1 MLASFTFLWNPLN
14 FPSLYYEDGTYIG
27 RAMHLLTAH
36 SPQEGTLYD
45 HPYFGQL
52 FLAGILWL
60 TGYPDSIHAVAEGD
74 VLKSVEQLYLVPKIF
89 IGILGIIDT
98 FLIYKI
104 SERRYSAK
112 VGFIAS
118 ILFALMSISLLR
130 TVFLE
135 SLQLP
140 LLLSSILFALYVKD
154 PNTKDH
160 EKKNLSNVVISGI
173 FMGLAIFTKVPVFT
187 MIPLVVYL
195 ILTNNNKKLKT
206 LSFWIIPVVMIPLIW
221 PGYAI
226 SHGQFDDW
234 LNGIYWQTH
243 RQSTGILL
251 EADKQHTLA
260 NTIIKSFLKMPVLFA
275 LGFSGL
281 VFAALKKDFF
291 LLLWAIPFLVFLYFI
306 GFAGEIHIIPLLPLL
321 CISSARLIVCLSN
334 KITHRKVQQA
344 LPFFIV
350 SVITIFGLINVMMQF
365 THNSNDTKFAAA
377 AFVTRY
383 LNNNKDSNI
392 TMIANDVY
400 SWIPK
405 YVFHFG
411 NDYMIPEI
419 EPIELK
425 KDKNLLL
432 VVDQAFKVVMSG
444 NDEPGERLRKVYN
457 LHSKNGTTTVEVGPY
472 KIILP
477 EAHSSYN
484 GST

>member
-1 MLASFTFLWNPLN
+1 
-14 FPSLYYEDGTYIG
+14 
-27 RAMHLLTAH
+27 
-36 SPQEGTLYD
+36 
-45 HPYFGQL
+45 
-52 FLAGILWL
+52 
-60 TGYPDSIHAVAEGD
+60 
-74 VLKSVEQLYLVPKIF
+74 
-89 IGILGIIDT
+89 
-98 FLIYKI
+98 
-104 SERRYSAK
+104 
-112 VGFIAS
+112 
-118 ILFALMSISLLR
+118 
-130 TVFLE
+130 
-135 SLQLP
+135 
-140 LLLSSILFALYVKD
+140 
-154 PNTKDH
+154 
-160 EKKNLSNVVISGI
+160 VVI
-173 FMGLAIFTKVPVFT
+173 
-187 MIPLVVYL
+187 
-195 ILTNNNKKLKT
+195 
-206 LSFWIIPVVMIPLIW
+206 IPLIW

-243 RQSTGILL
+243 RPSAETLL
-251 EADKQHTLA
+251 EADRQTTLT

-392 TMIANDVY
+392 TMIASHVY

-405 YVFHFG
+405 YVFKLG
-411 NDYMIPEI
+411 EDYRIPEI
-419 EPIELK
+419 DPIESNPKINKTLF
-425 KDKNLLL
+425 
-432 VVDQAFKVVMSG
+432 VVDRAFNSTMSG
-444 NDEPGERLRKVYN
+444 NDEIGERLRNVYN
-457 LHSKNGTTTVEVGPY
+457 AFTKNQTTTTVEVGPY

-477 EAHSSYN
+477 EAHSSSYN
-484 GST
+484 GSTLDDGTNLLSRENNWTLKGKGRLFHDDGSLKILVKTNGTDKVSRNAILRTQLNNVTETPLLLSLSYASKSPEGDDKFSVEIKDTDSPKRYFKSPLMDTSGNETTRLFILPSEVVGKPTEFRFGLTTNTPGDHMLILKKVRILYKV